1 MSNNANTT
9 KQLKEKDAQIAAL
22 SAKLKNLEEAII
34 LERQTN
40 ISIISQIGRNFLGY
54 NNSFKKELKNSV
66 NKLNTNE
73 SFLKQIDNLLEL
85 QNMLLDESKN
95 MNHFLGKIDI
105 YLTSIPQTITKAS
118 ALPLEIRN
126 KAQDILEH
134 KRELNNTERI
144 LQVLELIVQT
154 IEMLN
159 SIATLHKENFV
170 PQPEMIEITQV
181 INGIELPNEL
191 NKELMHYR
199 ENLKT
204 TIPYT
209 QAPSILLKIIAILIK
224 SVNSERLHI
233 TSFLSGLNN
242 QINSIQN
249 SISKNFQNNTSV
261 FTAQKENYNL
271 INIELAQV
279 AEDNEKCL
287 DINELSSSIKERL
300 SNINKLILEKDS
312 YLNLQE
318 KFLDDLNNIEHQI
331 SAVKE
336 EAKTFRDGIKE
347 LANRNMIDN
356 LTGLNNFYSFLIRL
370 EQDIKNLKGPNK
382 VPITIGIINLDQF
395 SQFNT
400 RYNFNVG
407 DKILRVVGLTIKK
420 QVRETDFVA
429 RLGSDHYGVI
439 FYGVTSQNVQQLF
452 LNVISAIKAIP
463 FHYKNE
469 KVTVTASVYG
479 TEIANDAKPQQLI
492 ENLEEQFINHKKQNP
507 TCSSQLLIMQLEG
520 SLV

>member
-1 MSNNANTT
+1 
-9 KQLKEKDAQIAAL
+9 
-22 SAKLKNLEEAII
+22 
-34 LERQTN
+34 
-40 ISIISQIGRNFLGY
+40 
-54 NNSFKKELKNSV
+54 
-66 NKLNTNE
+66 
-73 SFLKQIDNLLEL
+73 
-85 QNMLLDESKN
+85 
-95 MNHFLGKIDI
+95 
-105 YLTSIPQTITKAS
+105 
-118 ALPLEIRN
+118 
-126 KAQDILEH
+126 
-134 KRELNNTERI
+134 
-144 LQVLELIVQT
+144 
-154 IEMLN
+154 
-159 SIATLHKENFV
+159 
-170 PQPEMIEITQV
+170 MIEITQV

-407 DKILRVVGLTIKK
+407 DKI
-420 QVRETDFVA
+420 
-429 RLGSDHYGVI
+429 
-439 FYGVTSQNVQQLF
+439 
-452 LNVISAIKAIP
+452 
-463 FHYKNE
+463 
-469 KVTVTASVYG
+469 
-479 TEIANDAKPQQLI
+479 
-492 ENLEEQFINHKKQNP
+492 
-507 TCSSQLLIMQLEG
+507 
-520 SLV
+520 

>member
-318 KFLDDLNNIEHQI
+318 KFLDDLNNIE
-331 SAVKE
+331 
-336 EAKTFRDGIKE
+336 
-347 LANRNMIDN
+347 
-356 LTGLNNFYSFLIRL
+356 
-370 EQDIKNLKGPNK
+370 
-382 VPITIGIINLDQF
+382 
-395 SQFNT
+395 
-400 RYNFNVG
+400 
-407 DKILRVVGLTIKK
+407 
-420 QVRETDFVA
+420 
-429 RLGSDHYGVI
+429 
-439 FYGVTSQNVQQLF
+439 
-452 LNVISAIKAIP
+452 
-463 FHYKNE
+463 
-469 KVTVTASVYG
+469 
-479 TEIANDAKPQQLI
+479 
-492 ENLEEQFINHKKQNP
+492 
-507 TCSSQLLIMQLEG
+507 
-520 SLV
+520 